1 KTALE
6 NGQQNVVYTVCKNLP
21 YSKTLAWGAILG
33 RQEEIDLIFT
43 QPDFGIHKGR
53 KSMYR
58 AMAMAAHNGHF
69 DIVNEKCG
77 KEIFREDES
86 SDEEEE
92 EEGDWRG
99 GRARE
104 ESNDGSDCPLAS
116 AFKVGRLDIAK
127 YLYTND
133 GYKASSLEKVL
144 VGAAS
149 SGPLELVMLCYY
161 DGRY

>member
-43 QPDFGIHKGR
+43 QPDFGIHKRR

-58 AMAMAAHNGHF
+58 AMAMAAHNDHF

-92 EEGDWRG
+92 EEGGWRG
-99 GRARE
+99 GREKNPTMVVTARW
-104 ESNDGSDCPLAS
+104 PLHS
-116 AFKVGRLDIAK
+116 KWVGLILPSTCTPMTATRLPRWK
-127 YLYTND
+127 R
-133 GYKASSLEKVL
+133 
-144 VGAAS
+144 
-149 SGPLELVMLCYY
+149 C
-161 DGRY
+161 